1 MKGNIKRIGL
11 VLLTLLT
18 LSLGTL
24 VVNAETKDSDF
35 VIENGVLKQYKG
47 NDDTV
52 YIPEGVTK
60 IASDAFKN
68 NEIYNDKRT
77 YAFEDDNYILLT
89 DKFCARNH
97 ILPVKLHKFFYN
109 KEVVQMYND
118 ARQSDVKFSL
128 KENFLQNSP
137 NLHGNLHI
145 QQHRDAFSNIFSHI

>member
-60 IASDAFKN
+60 ITSDAFKRENTVVN
-68 NEIYNDKRT
+68 NGSQLCQKSFYPTLDKEP
-77 YAFEDDNYILLT
+77 F
-89 DKFCARNH
+89 
-97 ILPVKLHKFFYN
+97 
-109 KEVVQMYND
+109 
-118 ARQSDVKFSL
+118 
-128 KENFLQNSP
+128 
-137 NLHGNLHI
+137 
-145 QQHRDAFSNIFSHI
+145 

>member
-68 NEIYNDKRT
+68 NEDIHKQAASKVLGIPVEKVTKEQRGEAKAVNFGIVYGISDYGLAQQLGITNKK
-77 YAFEDDNYILLT
+77 AQEQ
-89 DKFCARNH
+89 RN
-97 ILPVKLHKFFYN
+97 
-109 KEVVQMYND
+109 
-118 ARQSDVKFSL
+118 
-128 KENFLQNSP
+128 
-137 NLHGNLHI
+137 
-145 QQHRDAFSNIFSHI
+145 

>member
-68 NEIYNDKRT
+68 NEIYNDKGHMHLKMIII
-77 YAFEDDNYILLT
+77 FCLLIN
-89 DKFCARNH
+89 FVQER
-97 ILPVKLHKFFYN
+97 LFYH
-109 KEVVQMYND
+109 Q
-118 ARQSDVKFSL
+118 R
-128 KENFLQNSP
+128 
-137 NLHGNLHI
+137 
-145 QQHRDAFSNIFSHI
+145 